1 MLYRLYEKEWIIK
14 CVSTVQGG
22 ETLVHR
28 AVRNGLYTLVLEE
41 MIGELGF
48 DVDFYEPGARLTLI
62 HSAIKFR
69 TENWSD
75 EERIKIGKLISMS
88 NNLLRR
94 NKQGSNIVRC
104 AKHC

>member
-1 MLYRLYEKEWIIK
+1 MLYRLYTKEWISK
-14 CVSTVQGG
+14 CVSTVHSG
-22 ETLVHR
+22 ETLVHK
-28 AVRNGLYTLVLEE
+28 AVRNGLYTLVIEE
-41 MIGELGF
+41 LIGELGF
-48 DVDFYEPGARLTLI
+48 NVDFYEPGARLTLI

-69 TENWSD
+69 TQDWSD
-75 EERIKIGKLISMS
+75 REKLKIGTLIGMS